1 MILKYTHEKPPL
13 IHICTR
19 KTKFDVIWANIN
31 QNEEIDVC
39 NGDMYAL
46 FKNIFC
52 NLNNNH
58 VKKCR
63 WDR

>member
-1 MILKYTHEKPPL
+1 MG
-13 IHICTR
+13 
-19 KTKFDVIWANIN
+19 N

-58 VKKCR
+58 VKNVGGIGEPQH
-63 WDR
+63 DS